1 MQNLERFCMGCMTDN
16 NGEQVCSICGFDG
29 STYDEPNALP
39 LRTVL
44 AERYVVGKAIAVNG
58 EGFTYLGFDTLTE
71 DVVEISEYFPAG
83 ICERQ
88 GNGSVKI
95 SDSASFVFNEGI
107 LNFIE
112 LNKTLGALADV
123 SALYRVIDIFEIN
136 QTAYCVREH
145 LPGIPLKEFLI
156 RNGGVLTW
164 EQVRP
169 LFLPLLTA
177 IRTLHKHGVIHGGI
191 SPETLIVG
199 RDGRVRI
206 TDFCIPAVRNAKSE
220 MTAQLFPGF
229 AAIEQYRGDVIT
241 EATDVY
247 GFAATMFRTLTGNPP
262 PDSKQRLQ
270 QDNMTFPKSVAE
282 QVPRSVLVAMA
293 NALQIEPTL
302 RTATMEQM
310 REDLQSLENI
320 TPVAD
325 TNNDATSKVAVS
337 KKSTQKYT
345 VFAAVAT
352 ILILAVLA
360 GIVYFAFF
368 RETGEDVSSSSSVY
382 IPSTVSVG
390 DIGNS
395 SKPEALFSVPDFS
408 GSSVAELVNNEE
420 YKKWFEFKVVKKEY
434 NDKFAKGKV
443 CAQSVAVGTSAKKG
457 TEVELTV
464 SLGPSTVV
472 LPKKLKGMT
481 KQEAYITLLELGL
494 EPANIEFIEKMDATP
509 TEQEVI
515 IEAAPELGAKI
526 SPDDKIILY
535 YNINIIVDE
544 PSTPIGTED
553 MGGNDTFNDAE
564 LEVE

>member
-16 NGEQVCSICGFDG
+16 NGEQVCSVCGFDS
-29 STYDEPNALP
+29 STYNEPNALP

-44 AERYVVGKAIAVNG
+44 ADRYVVGKAIAVNG
-58 EGFTYLGFDTLTE
+58 EGFTYLGFDTVTE
-71 DVVEISEYFPAG
+71 DIVKITEYFPTG
-83 ICERQ
+83 ICERLPD
-88 GNGSVKI
+88 GSVKI
-95 SDSASFVFNEGI
+95 ADAASFVFNEGI

-112 LNKTLGALADV
+112 LNKTLGSLADV

-136 QTAYCVREH
+136 QTAYCISEH

-177 IRTLHKHGVIHGGI
+177 LRTLHKNGIVHGGI

-206 TDFCIPAVRNAKSE
+206 TDFLIPAVRNAKSE

-229 AAIEQYRGDVIT
+229 AAIEQYRGDAIT

-262 PDSKQRLQ
+262 ADSKQRLQ

-282 QVPRSVLVAMA
+282 QMPRSVLVAMA
-293 NALQIEPTL
+293 NALQIEPTV

-310 REDLQSLENI
+310 REDLQS
-320 TPVAD
+320 AD
-325 TNNDATSKVAVS
+325 IISNESVNDSVRETKAVS
-337 KKSTQKYT
+337 KKASQKYT

-352 ILILAVLA
+352 TLILAVLA

-368 RETGEDVSSSSSVY
+368 RESGEEVSSSSSVY

-395 SKPEALFSVPDFS
+395 SKPESFFSVPDFS
-408 GSSVAELVNNEE
+408 GSSVAELINNEE

-434 NDKFAKGKV
+434 NDKVSKGKV
-443 CAQSVAVGTSAKKG
+443 CAQSVAIGTSAKKG

-464 SLGPSTVV
+464 SLGPSTIT

-494 EPANIEFIEKMDATP
+494 EPYNIEFIEKMDATP

-526 SPDDKIILY
+526 SPDDKIVLY
-535 YNINIIVDE
+535 YNTNII
-544 PSTPIGTED
+544 TEESSAPTD
-553 MGGNDTFNDAE
+553 TEGMGETDISMD
-564 LEVE
+564 VETNE

>member
-16 NGEQVCSICGFDG
+16 NGEQVCSICGFDQ
-29 STYDEPNALP
+29 SAYDEPNALP

-44 AERYVVGKAIAVNG
+44 AERYVVGKVITANG
-58 EGFTYLGFDTLTE
+58 EGFTYLGFDTVTE
-71 DVVEISEYFPAG
+71 DIVKITEYFPAG

-95 SDSASFVFNEGI
+95 LESASFVFNEGI

-112 LNKTLGALADV
+112 LNKTLGSLADV
-123 SALYRVIDIFEIN
+123 SALYRVIDIFEVN
-136 QTAYCVREH
+136 QTAYCVSEH

-177 IRTLHKHGVIHGGI
+177 IRTLHKHGIIHGGI
-191 SPETLIVG
+191 SPETLVVG

-247 GFAATMFRTLTGNPP
+247 AFAATMFRTLTGNPP

-282 QVPRSVLVAMA
+282 QMPRGVLVAMA
-293 NALQIEPTL
+293 NALQIEPTM

-310 REDLQSLENI
+310 REDLQSAEVAS
-320 TPVAD
+320 PVLD
-325 TNNDATSKVAVS
+325 TNTEGAAKTIS
-337 KKSTQKYT
+337 KKSSQKYT
-345 VFAAVAT
+345 VFAAFAT
-352 ILILAVLA
+352 IIILAVLA

-368 RETGEDVSSSSSVY
+368 RETGEEVSSSSSVY

-395 SKPEALFSVPDFS
+395 SKPEAFFSVPDFS
-408 GSSVAELVNNEE
+408 GSSVAELINNEE
-420 YKKWFEFKVVKKEY
+420 YKKWFQFKVVKKEY
-434 NDKFAKGKV
+434 NDKVSKGKV
-443 CAQSVAVGTSAKKG
+443 CAQSVAIGTSAKKG

-526 SPDDKIILY
+526 SPDDKIVLY
-535 YNINIIVDE
+535 YNTNIIVDE
-544 PSTPIGTED
+544 PSTSIGTENTEGTDNFID
-553 MGGNDTFNDAE
+553 ME
-564 LEVE
+564 IE